1 MRHVVEQKEGLMDLE
16 NIGTSAFDT
25 EFLNILW
32 AKAYREGVEGTV
44 AWMLSIERAKGAE
57 YMLQQAYEFC
67 FKRNLDIPN
76 YEEKRAELLDKV
88 IDAIDPEE
96 GEK

>member
-1 MRHVVEQKEGLMDLE
+1 MDLE
-16 NIGTSAFDT
+16 ETGTSAFDT

-44 AWMLSIERAKGAE
+44 SWMLSIERAKGAE

-67 FKRNLDIPN
+67 FQRNLDIPN
-76 YEEKRAELLDKV
+76 YEEKRAELLNKV

>member
-1 MRHVVEQKEGLMDLE
+1 
-16 NIGTSAFDT
+16 
-25 EFLNILW
+25 
-32 AKAYREGVEGTV
+32 
-44 AWMLSIERAKGAE
+44 MLSIERAKGAE

-88 IDAIDPEE
+88 IDATDPEE

>member
-1 MRHVVEQKEGLMDLE
+1 MDLE
-16 NIGTSAFDT
+16 EIGMSAFDT

-32 AKAYREGVEGTV
+32 AKAYREGVEGAV

-67 FKRNLDIPN
+67 FERNLDIPN
-76 YEEKRAELLDKV
+76 YEEKRAELLNKV
-88 IDAIDPEE
+88 INHEIE

>member
-1 MRHVVEQKEGLMDLE
+1 MDLE
-16 NIGTSAFDT
+16 ENGMSAFDT

-32 AKAYREGVEGTV
+32 AKAYREGVEGAV
-44 AWMLSIERAKGAE
+44 AWMLSIERAKGTE

-88 IDAIDPEE
+88 INAIDPEE
-96 GEK
+96 GEKQ